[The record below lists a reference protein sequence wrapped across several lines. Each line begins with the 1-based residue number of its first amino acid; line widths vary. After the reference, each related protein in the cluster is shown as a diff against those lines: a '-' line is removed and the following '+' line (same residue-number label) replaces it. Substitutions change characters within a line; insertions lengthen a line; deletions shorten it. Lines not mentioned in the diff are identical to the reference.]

1 MCRWKANTEFP
12 TLRILMHSLLAIPAS
27 SAGAEMTFSTAGQL
41 LSEMRTC
48 LKPRKV
54 NMILVLYK
62 NQTLW

>member
-1 MCRWKANTEFP
+1 
-12 TLRILMHSLLAIPAS
+12 MHSLLAIPAS